1 MVRFRAT
8 FDGPDKAGDFLRREI
23 MDSALEDLKKKGRE
37 VQNDLLDSE
46 RFQEISPEAL
56 KAFNDSKANGRVMTN
71 EDWEQFISI
80 LSDNGT

>member
-1 MVRFRAT
+1 ML
-8 FDGPDKAGDFLRREI
+8 DGHDKAGDFLRREI

-46 RFQEISPEAL
+46 RFQEISPGAL